1 MISQSRLIFFNKG
14 QTQMLATEVVNQN
27 VDINLIDSFRTVYNV
42 VSNIYA
48 KDEANVIEL
57 KII

>member
-1 MISQSRLIFFNKG
+1 
-14 QTQMLATEVVNQN
+14 MLATEVVNQN

-48 KDEANVIEL
+48 KNEANVIYL

>member
-1 MISQSRLIFFNKG
+1 MVGDGFNQSQFLNKG

-48 KDEANVIEL
+48 KDEANVIY
-57 KII
+57 I